1 VGKLGQRAPIVAVLG
16 GCGGAGATSLAAVL
30 AARGGREDVWPVL
43 IDLDPLGG
51 GIDIALG
58 AEDVPG
64 ARWSG
69 LHATGGR
76 LDPEQLA
83 EGLPRWGDVPF
94 LACDSAA
101 PLSADAVASVLE
113 AATAIGPVIVDVGRS
128 DSPARARAL
137 AQAEQAV
144 LLVPAFVRSISAA
157 ASTKAAVADFEGDWT
172 LVVRSSRSSVV
183 GPDWVAEVIGLE
195 LFGVLEPD
203 RGLTAAADRGIDP
216 GHLTKATARLARDL
230 MDHAQDADPVPARR
244 GRRRSPQRPFS
255 LLQPTGRGSGR

>member
-1 VGKLGQRAPIVAVLG
+1 MAVLG

-58 AEDVPG
+58 AEDVAG

-69 LHATGGR
+69 LHTGGGR

-83 EGLPRWGDVPF
+83 EGLPRWDDVPF
-94 LACDSAA
+94 LACDSEAA
-101 PLSADAVASVLE
+101 LSADAVSSVLE

-137 AQAEQAV
+137 ATAEFAV

-157 ASTKAAVADFEGDWT
+157 ASTKAAATDFEGDWA
-172 LVVRSSRSSVV
+172 LVVRSSRTSVV
-183 GPDWVAEVIGLE
+183 GPDWVAEVLGLE
-195 LFGVLEPD
+195 LHGVLESD
-203 RGLTAAADRGIDP
+203 RGLVAGGDRGIDP
-216 GHLTKATARLARDL
+216 ARVTRASARLARDL
-230 MDHAQDADPVPARR
+230 MDSAMRR
-244 GRRRSPQRPFS
+244 DSTSAPPRRRLS
-255 LLQPTGRGSGR
+255 LHRSRAWLEPAGRQGR